1 MANGITTRVDGGAP
15 RVDVAHLLLR
25 VVLGQLLIAPGISKA
40 RGGIGGIV
48 DMVVAHHMPAFVAY
62 LVYIGEIIAPALL
75 IVGLFTRAAAVIII
89 INMLFAIGLAHMGDL
104 FSMSDSG
111 GYALELQALFLL
123 TAIVVALLGAGRY
136 SIGGRY
142 GRWN

>member
-1 MANGITTRVDGGAP
+1 
-15 RVDVAHLLLR
+15 
-25 VVLGQLLIAPGISKA
+25 
-40 RGGIGGIV
+40 
-48 DMVVAHHMPAFVAY
+48 MVVAHHMPAFVAY

-75 IVGLFTRAAAVIII
+75 IVGLFTRAAALIVI

-136 SIGGRY
+136 SIGGLY

>member
-1 MANGITTRVDGGAP
+1 MANGITTRVDGGASK
-15 RVDVAHLLLR
+15 VDFAKLLLR
-25 VVLGQLLIAPGISKA
+25 LVLGLLMIAHGIGKA
-40 RGGIGGIV
+40 RGGIDAIV

-62 LVYIGEIIAPALL
+62 FVYIGEIVAPAFL
-75 IVGLFTRAAAVIII
+75 IVGLFTRAAAVIVVIS
-89 INMLFAIGLAHMGDL
+89 MLFAVGLAHTGDL
-104 FSMSDSG
+104 FSMSEGG
-111 GYALELQALFLL
+111 GYALELQAFYLV